1 MGFLSS
7 IADNLGI
14 LQDRIAAA
22 AGRAGRDPSEITV
35 VGVTKNV
42 EAQRIAEAVAVG
54 IRDFGEN
61 RVQEAAKK
69 IPLVE
74 ADVSWHLVGHL
85 QRNKAKQAVELFS
98 LIHSLDSAKLAE
110 ELNRRCEMAD
120 CVIDLLLQVNVSGED
135 TKFGIPPEMA
145 RDALLEMAKYERLR
159 VCGLMTIAPYSDDP
173 EDARPCFARAR
184 KLWEDL
190 GKLSISNVRM
200 DELSMGMSG
209 DYEVAIEEGATI
221 IRVGTAIFGPRRREL
236 S

>member
-1 MGFLSS
+1 MSS

-190 GKLSISNVRM
+190 G
-200 DELSMGMSG
+200 
-209 DYEVAIEEGATI
+209 
-221 IRVGTAIFGPRRREL
+221 
-236 S
+236 